1 MIDIHNHVLP
11 AVDDGAES
19 LQVSLEML
27 DAAVSVGIR
36 TIVATPH
43 LAGRPDPDY
52 TDAVRRAFDQVV
64 PHARE
69 RGIAL
74 EGGFEIRLAPDIPDR
89 LRAGERITLAGTR
102 VALIDLPFTAR
113 PHFADDTLFAVQ
125 TSGFLPILAHPERY
139 PDVQQNPALAS
150 ELVARGIA
158 LQVNIASLAGTFG
171 RRTQRTA
178 EALLTLGTV
187 HLVATD
193 AHSAGHRMAAVPAGL
208 RRLRDLVGEDG
219 VRRLTIETPAMLL
232 NGDELPAPVQVLSKR
247 GLRRIFAGAGR

>member
-27 DAAVSVGIR
+27 DAAAAVGIR

-43 LAGRPDPDY
+43 LDGKADPGY
-52 TDAVRRAFDQVV
+52 TDIVRRAFDQVV

-74 EGGFEIRLAPDIPDR
+74 ERGFEIRLAPDIPAR
-89 LRAGERITLAGTR
+89 LRSGEQITLAGTR

-125 TSGFLPILAHPERY
+125 TSGFLPVLAHPERY
-139 PDVQQNPALAS
+139 PDVQQDPALAS
-150 ELVARGIA
+150 ALVGRGIA
-158 LQVNIASLAGTFG
+158 LQLNIASLAGTFG
-171 RRTQRTA
+171 RRAQRTA
-178 EALLTLGTV
+178 EALLTLGAV

-208 RRLRDLVGEDG
+208 RRLRDLVGEEG
-219 VRRLTIETPAMLL
+219 VRRLTIETPATLL
-232 NGDELPAPVQVLSKR
+232 NGDELPPPVQALSR
-247 GLRRIFAGAGR
+247 GGLRRIFAGAGR